1 MVVALL
7 SPPRSARL
15 TRKRGPV
22 TASER
27 CRPRNNGRGDSDVV
41 AGGPAGGREVRGEGA
56 TTFGRFWPEGDGA
69 ALPPGH
75 STPACRED
83 AGSGDKGHIMKM

>member
-7 SPPRSARL
+7 SLPRSARL

-75 STPACRED
+75 STPR
-83 AGSGDKGHIMKM
+83 AGKTLAPEIKGT